1 MRQCVPESM
10 NSLAIIPAQ
19 LLLSTKADLMTGS
32 ENRLTAV
39 GVEGASARRLRTVD
53 DLRTGDQ
60 ACFIYGSEQEYQAVM
75 APFVRAGLDQRQRV
89 LYIHDARSPEV
100 VRAMLRA
107 AGVDVDHAEFREQ
120 IVFVSAKQIYAR
132 GAGYSFERVLDQLHA
147 LTAMALADG
156 WSALRVTSEMTW
168 LLRQTQGIER
178 LLSQEGRMAA
188 FYRESAALGMA
199 QFDRGKFPAESLLD
213 VLLAHPVAVLGTEA
227 VHNFYH
233 TPQVEVSGGWRSEAT
248 LSRWIS
254 NLKERKRAAENMR
267 EALQLHREV
276 LDNVGSGIV
285 VIDRDGRVV
294 QCNPFVERILGVY
307 GLDVQGRTLDEFFPD
322 VGLGDFEHTLARVLD
337 GETVLSPDMNV
348 RRPGVTNPC
357 WVIATLAPYR
367 NPDGLII
374 GAIAAISD
382 ITSRKEIEAA
392 LRSSEEQLRET
403 QKLEAV
409 GRLAGGVAHDMNNAL
424 NAIIAFADL
433 ALQGAGD
440 NQGLCD
446 DIGEIRLAAD
456 RAAGITRRL
465 LAFSRRQVLQPQVVE
480 VNTIVTSIEDML
492 RRLVGEKIAL
502 SLRLAPD
509 AGWVKS
515 DPAQI
520 EQVIINLALNARDA
534 MPEGGRL
541 TIETDVAQL
550 AEQQAGEFDIIA
562 PGDYAVLRIFDSG
575 CGMSSDVLEH
585 AFEPFFTTKD
595 LARGSGLGLPVVY
608 GIVKQSG
615 GQIRV
620 HSELGRGTRVEIF
633 LAHVPEPDLP
643 EAALAGAPGDETVL
657 LVEDEE
663 LVRKVVSRI
672 LERAGYRVL
681 VAGSGG
687 EAMALCERSPTPIDA
702 LVTDVV
708 MPGMGGREL
717 AERMVDRFPNLKVL
731 FMTGYTDDE
740 VLRRGILDQERA
752 IMLKPFS
759 PRELLRRLREV
770 LGG

>member
-1 MRQCVPESM
+1 
-10 NSLAIIPAQ
+10 
-19 LLLSTKADLMTGS
+19 MTG
-32 ENRLTAV
+32 TAYRWTAAGADGV
-39 GVEGASARRLRTVD
+39 GTRRLRTVD
-53 DLRTGDQ
+53 DLRMGDH
-60 ACFIYGSEQEYQAVM
+60 ACFIYTGEQEYQAVL
-75 APFVRAGLDQRQRV
+75 APFVRAGFEQRQRV
-89 LYIHDARSPEV
+89 LYIHDMRSPES
-100 VRAMLRA
+100 VRAMLRE

-120 IVFVSAKQIYAR
+120 IVFVSAKQMYAR
-132 GAGYSFERVLDQLHA
+132 GAGYSFERVLDQMHA
-147 LTAMALADG
+147 MTAMALADG

-168 LLRQTQGIER
+168 LLRQTQGPDR
-178 LLSQEGRMAA
+178 LLAQEGRIGG
-188 FYRESAALGMA
+188 FFRTSAALGMS
-199 QFDRGKFPAESLLD
+199 QFDRGKFPPEALLD

-233 TPQVEVSGGWRSEAT
+233 TPQAEISGGWRSEAT
-248 LSRWIS
+248 LAKWLS
-254 NLKERKRAAENMR
+254 NLKERKRAAESLR

-276 LDNVGSGIV
+276 LDNVGSGII

-294 QCNPFVERILGVY
+294 QCNPFVERILGIH
-307 GLDVQGRTLDEFFPD
+307 GLDMQGRRLGEFFSD
-322 VGLGDFEHTLARVLD
+322 LGSTGIETTLARVLD
-337 GETVLSPDMNV
+337 GETVLSPDMNL
-348 RRPGVTNPC
+348 RRPGSTNPLSI
-357 WVIATLAPYR
+357 IATFAPYR

-382 ITSRKEIEAA
+382 ITSRKEMEAA

-433 ALQGAGD
+433 AVQGAGD
-440 NQGLCD
+440 NEELRN
-446 DIGEIRLAAD
+446 DIGEIRMAAD
-456 RAAGITRRL
+456 RAASITRRL
-465 LAFSRRQVLQPQVVE
+465 LAFSRRQVLQPQIIE
-480 VNTIVTSIEDML
+480 VNAIVTSVEDML
-492 RRLVGEKIAL
+492 RRLIGDDIAL

-534 MPEGGRL
+534 MPEGGQL
-541 TIETDVAQL
+541 IIETEVLRLDV
-550 AEQQAGEFDIIA
+550 EQPGEFDTIA
-562 PGDYAVLRIFDSG
+562 PGDYAVLRVFDSG
-575 CGMSSDVLEH
+575 CGMSPEILAH

-620 HSELGRGTRVEIF
+620 RSELGRGTRVEIY
-633 LAHVPEPDLP
+633 LARSAAPADPESDF
-643 EAALAGAPGDETVL
+643 AVASGNETVL

-663 LVRKVVSRI
+663 LVRKVVARI

-681 VAGSGG
+681 VAGSGT
-687 EAMALCERSPTPIDA
+687 EAIAACDHTPTPIDV
-702 LVTDVV
+702 LLTDVV
-708 MPGMGGREL
+708 MPGVGGREL
-717 AERMVDRFPNLKVL
+717 ADRLSTRFPGLKVL

-740 VLRRGILDQERA
+740 FLRRGTLDPGQTL
-752 IMLKPFS
+752 MVKPFS
-759 PRELLRRLREV
+759 PVDLLRRLREV
-770 LGG
+770 LSA

>member
-1 MRQCVPESM
+1 MRQWTHETM
-10 NSLAIIPAQ
+10 ILRGIFPAQ
-19 LLLSTKADLMTGS
+19 VLLSTQLATMTGA
-32 ENRLTAV
+32 EYRLMAA
-39 GVEGASARRLRTVD
+39 GVEGTSSRRLRTVD

-60 ACFIYGSEQEYQAVM
+60 ACFIYGKEQEYQAVM
-75 APFVRAGLDQRQRV
+75 APFVRAGLEQRQRV
-89 LYIHDARSPEV
+89 LYIHDARSPES
-100 VRAMLRA
+100 VRAMLRD
-107 AGVDVDHAEFREQ
+107 AGVDIDHAEFREQ
-120 IVFVSAKQIYAR
+120 IVFVPAKQIYAR

-168 LLRQTQGIER
+168 VLRQTQGVER

-199 QFDRGKFPAESLLD
+199 QFDRGKFPAEALLD

-248 LSRWIS
+248 LSKWLS
-254 NLKERKRAAENMR
+254 NLKERKRATENMR

-276 LDNVGSGIV
+276 LDNVGSGIIV
-285 VIDRDGRVV
+285 LDRDGRAI
-294 QCNPFVERILGVY
+294 QCNPFVERILGVC
-307 GLDVQGRTLDEFFPD
+307 GLDVQGRHMTELFPE
-322 VGLGDFEHTLARVLD
+322 LCSGDFEDTLARVLA
-337 GETVLSPDMNV
+337 GEIVLSPDMNV
-348 RRPGVTNPC
+348 HRAGIPHPF
-357 WVIATLAPYR
+357 WIIATLAPYR
-367 NPDGLII
+367 NPDGLVI

-382 ITSRKEIEAA
+382 ITSRKEMEAA
-392 LRSSEEQLRET
+392 LRSSEDQLRET

-433 ALQGAGD
+433 ALQAAGD
-440 NQGLCD
+440 SEGLRE

-465 LAFSRRQVLQPQVVE
+465 LAFSRRQILQPQVVE
-480 VNTIVTSIEDML
+480 VNAIVTSVEDML
-492 RRLVGEKIAL
+492 RRLIGDQVTL

-509 AGWVKS
+509 AGWVRS

-541 TIETDVAQL
+541 TVETDVVQL
-550 AEQQAGEFDIIA
+550 TTEQAGEFDTIA

-575 CGMSSDVLEH
+575 CGMSSDVLAH

-595 LARGSGLGLPVVY
+595 LSRGSGLGLPVVY

-620 HSELGRGTRVEIF
+620 HSEPGQGTRVEIY

-643 EAALAGAPGDETVL
+643 EAATGTATGDETVL
-657 LVEDEE
+657 LVEDED

-681 VAGSGG
+681 VAASGD
-687 EAMALCERSPTPIDA
+687 EALAMCVRSPTRIDA

-708 MPGMGGREL
+708 MPGMGGRE
-717 AERMVDRFPNLKVL
+717 R
-731 FMTGYTDDE
+731 G
-740 VLRRGILDQERA
+740 LRPRA
-752 IMLKPFS
+752 IPEAQD
-759 PRELLRRLREV
+759 PVHDRLH
-770 LGG
+770 G

>member
-1 MRQCVPESM
+1 MRQWESELM
-10 NSLAIIPAQ
+10 ISFGIIPAQ
-19 LLLSTKADLMTGS
+19 VLQPTKKEPMTGS
-32 ENRLTAV
+32 EYRPTAAS
-39 GVEGASARRLRTVD
+39 VEGASGRRLRTVD

-60 ACFIYGSEQEYQAVM
+60 ACFIYGDEQEYQAVV
-75 APFVRAGLDQRQRV
+75 APFVRSGFDQRQRV
-89 LYIHDARSPEV
+89 LYIHDMRSPEG
-100 VRAMLRA
+100 VRTMLRD
-107 AGVDVDHAEFREQ
+107 AGVDIDHAEFREQ
-120 IVFVSAKQIYAR
+120 IIFVSAKQMFAR

-168 LLRQTQGIER
+168 ILRQTQGVER

-188 FYRESAALGMA
+188 FYHESAALGMA
-199 QFDRGKFPAESLLD
+199 QFDRGKFPAEALVD

-227 VHNFYH
+227 VYNFYH
-233 TPQVEVSGGWRSEAT
+233 TPQVEVSGAWRSEAT
-248 LSRWIS
+248 LSKWLS

-267 EALQLHREV
+267 EVLQLHREV
-276 LDNVGSGIV
+276 LENVGSGIV
-285 VIDRDGRVV
+285 VLDRDGRIV
-294 QCNPFVERILGVY
+294 QCNPFVERILDVY
-307 GLDVQGRTLDEFFPD
+307 GLDVQGRQLAEFFP
-322 VGLGDFEHTLARVLD
+322 VLGPGDGENALARVLD
-337 GETVLSPDMNV
+337 GETVLSPDMSV
-348 RRPGVTNPC
+348 RRPGVTTPR
-357 WVIATLAPYR
+357 WIIATLAPYR
-367 NPDGLII
+367 NPDGLVI

-382 ITSRKEIEAA
+382 ITSRKDMEAA

-440 NQGLCD
+440 NESLCN
-446 DIGEIRLAAD
+446 DIGEIRQAAD

-465 LAFSRRQVLQPQVVE
+465 LAFSRRQVLQPRVVE
-480 VNTIVTSIEDML
+480 VNTIVTSIADML
-492 RRLVGEKIAL
+492 RRLMGEHIAL

-534 MPEGGRL
+534 MPEGGHL
-541 TIETDVAQL
+541 TIETDVMLL
-550 AEQQAGEFDIIA
+550 AEQQSGEFDAIA

-575 CGMSSDVLEH
+575 CGMSSDVLAH

-620 HSELGRGTRVEIF
+620 HSELGKGTRVEIY
-633 LAHVPEPDLP
+633 LAHVAEPDMP
-643 EAALAGAPGDETVL
+643 EAASAATSGNETVL
-657 LVEDEE
+657 LVEDED
-663 LVRKVVSRI
+663 LVRRVVSRI

-681 VAGSGG
+681 VASSGG
-687 EAMALCERSPTPIDA
+687 EALTMCERSPTPIHA
-702 LVTDVV
+702 LVTDVI

-717 AERMVDRFPNLKVL
+717 AERMVTRFPDLKVL
-731 FMTGYTDDE
+731 FITGYTDDE
-740 VLRRGILDQERA
+740 VLRRGMLDQGRA

-759 PRELLRRLREV
+759 PGDLLRRLRDV
-770 LGG
+770 LNG

>member
-1 MRQCVPESM
+1 ME
-10 NSLAIIPAQ
+10 
-19 LLLSTKADLMTGS
+19 
-32 ENRLTAV
+32 V
-39 GVEGASARRLRTVD
+39 GTDGASTRRLRTVD
-53 DLRTGDQ
+53 DLRIRDH
-60 ACFIYGSEQEYQAVM
+60 ACFIYTSEQEYQSVL
-75 APFVRAGLDQRQRV
+75 APFVRAGLEQRQRV
-89 LYIHDARSPEV
+89 LYIHDMRSPET
-100 VRAMLRA
+100 VRAMLRD

-120 IVFVSAKQIYAR
+120 IVFLSAKQMYAR
-132 GAGYSFERVLDQLHA
+132 GAGYSFARVLDQMHA
-147 LTAMALADG
+147 TTAMALADG

-168 LLRQTQGIER
+168 LLRQTQGPER
-178 LLSQEGRMAA
+178 LLAQEGRMGG
-188 FYRESAALGMA
+188 FFRDSAALGMS
-199 QFDRGKFPAESLLD
+199 QFDRGKFPPEALLD
-213 VLLAHPVAVLGTEA
+213 VLLAYPVAVLGTEA

-233 TPQVEVSGGWRSEAT
+233 TPQAEVSGGWRSEAT
-248 LSRWIS
+248 LVKWLS
-254 NLKERKRAAENMR
+254 NLKERKRAAENLR

-276 LDNVGSGIV
+276 LDNVGSGII

-294 QCNPFVERILGVY
+294 QCNPFVERILGIH
-307 GLDVQGRTLDEFFPD
+307 GLDMQGRRLAEFFPD
-322 VGLGDFEHTLARVLD
+322 MGSGGFEHTLARVLG
-337 GETVLSPDMNV
+337 GETVLSPDMNLCK
-348 RRPGVTNPC
+348 PGATNPF
-357 WVIATLAPYR
+357 WIIATLAPYR

-382 ITSRKEIEAA
+382 ITSRKGMEAA

-433 ALQGAGD
+433 ALQGAGE
-440 NQGLCD
+440 NEALRQ

-465 LAFSRRQVLQPQVVE
+465 LAFSRRQVLQPQVIE
-480 VNTIVTSIEDML
+480 VNAIVTSVENML
-492 RRLVGEKIAL
+492 RRLVGEDIVL

-534 MPEGGRL
+534 MPEGGQL
-541 TIETDVAQL
+541 TIETDVL
-550 AEQQAGEFDIIA
+550 HLEVEQSGEFDTIA
-562 PGDYAVLRIFDSG
+562 AGDYAVLRIFDSG
-575 CGMSSDVLEH
+575 CGMSPEILAH

-595 LARGSGLGLPVVY
+595 LTRGSGLGLPVVY

-620 HSELGRGTRVEIF
+620 HSELGKGTRVEIY
-633 LAHVPEPDLP
+633 LERVVAP
-643 EAALAGAPGDETVL
+643 AALESVSAVASGHETVL

-663 LVRKVVSRI
+663 LVRKVVARI

-681 VAGSGG
+681 VAGDGA
-687 EAMALCERSPTPIDA
+687 EALGLCEHMPTPIDV
-702 LVTDVV
+702 LLTDVV
-708 MPGMGGREL
+708 MPGVGGREL
-717 AERMVDRFPNLKVL
+717 AVRMSERFPDLKVL

-740 VLRRGILDQERA
+740 FFRRGILDPGQT
-752 IMLKPFS
+752 IMVKPFS
-759 PRELLRRLREV
+759 PTDLLKKLREV
-770 LGG
+770 LSG

>member
-1 MRQCVPESM
+1 MAAGTDS
-10 NSLAIIPAQ
+10 
-19 LLLSTKADLMTGS
+19 
-32 ENRLTAV
+32 
-39 GVEGASARRLRTVD
+39 ASSRRLRTVD
-53 DLRTGDQ
+53 DLRMGDH
-60 ACFIYGSEQEYQAVM
+60 ACFIYASEREYQSVL
-75 APFVRAGLDQRQRV
+75 APFVRAGLEQRQRV
-89 LYIHDARSPEV
+89 LYIHDMRSPDS
-100 VRAMLRA
+100 VRAMLRE
-107 AGVDVDHAEFREQ
+107 AGVDIDHAEFREQ
-120 IVFVSAKQIYAR
+120 IVFVPAKKIYAR
-132 GAGYSFERVLDQLHA
+132 GAGYSFERVLDQMHA
-147 LTAMALADG
+147 MTAMALADG

-168 LLRQTQGIER
+168 LLRQTQGPER
-178 LLSQEGRMAA
+178 LLAQEGRMGG
-188 FYRESAALGMA
+188 FFRDSAALGMS
-199 QFDRGKFPAESLLD
+199 QFDRGKFPPEALLD

-233 TPQVEVSGGWRSEAT
+233 TPQAEVSGGWRSEAT
-248 LSRWIS
+248 LAKWLS
-254 NLKERKRAAENMR
+254 NLKERKRAAENLR

-276 LDNVGSGIV
+276 LDNVGSGII

-294 QCNPFVERILGVY
+294 QCNPFVERILGIHS
-307 GLDVQGRTLDEFFPD
+307 LDLQGRQLAEFFPD
-322 VGLGDFEHTLARVLD
+322 IGSDGFEHTFVRVLD
-337 GETVLSPDMNV
+337 GETVLSPDMNL
-348 RRPGVTNPC
+348 RKPGATNPF
-357 WVIATLAPYR
+357 WIIATLAPYR

-382 ITSRKEIEAA
+382 ITSRREMEAA

-440 NQGLCD
+440 NEELCN

-480 VNTIVTSIEDML
+480 VNAIVTSVEGML
-492 RRLVGEKIAL
+492 RRLIGDDIAL

-534 MPEGGRL
+534 MPEGGQL
-541 TIETDVAQL
+541 TVETDVL
-550 AEQQAGEFDIIA
+550 HLEVEQAGEFDTIA
-562 PGDYAVLRIFDSG
+562 PGDYAVLRLFDSG
-575 CGMSSDVLEH
+575 CGMSPEILAH

-620 HSELGRGTRVEIF
+620 HSELGKGTRVEIY
-633 LAHVPEPDLP
+633 LARVVAP
-643 EAALAGAPGDETVL
+643 AALESASADTAGHETVL

-663 LVRKVVSRI
+663 LVRKVVARI

-681 VAGSGG
+681 VAGSGA
-687 EAMALCERSPTPIDA
+687 EALGLCEHMPTPIDV
-702 LVTDVV
+702 LLTDVV
-708 MPGMGGREL
+708 MPGVGGREL
-717 AERMVDRFPNLKVL
+717 AARMSERFPELKVL

-740 VLRRGILDQERA
+740 SFRRGLLDPGQTL
-752 IMLKPFS
+752 MVKPFS
-759 PRELLRRLREV
+759 PVDLLRKLREV
-770 LGG
+770 LSA

>member
-1 MRQCVPESM
+1 M
-10 NSLAIIPAQ
+10 AA
-19 LLLSTKADLMTGS
+19 
-32 ENRLTAV
+32 
-39 GVEGASARRLRTVD
+39 GVEGVSTRRLRTVD
-53 DLRTGDQ
+53 DLRTGDH
-60 ACFIYGSEQEYQAVM
+60 ACFIYNSEQEYQAVL
-75 APFVRAGLDQRQRV
+75 APFLRAGLEQRQRV
-89 LYIHDARSPEV
+89 LYIHDMRSPESV
-100 VRAMLRA
+100 SAMLRD
-107 AGVDVDHAEFREQ
+107 AGVDIDHAEFRQQ
-120 IVFVSAKQIYAR
+120 IVFMSAKQIYAR

-156 WSALRVTSEMTW
+156 WSGLRVTSEMTW
-168 LLRQTQGIER
+168 VLRQTQGTER
-178 LLSQEGRMAA
+178 LLAQEGRIGG
-188 FYRESAALGMA
+188 FYRDSAALGLS
-199 QFDRGKFPAESLLD
+199 QFDRGKFPATALLD

-227 VHNFYH
+227 VHNFYY

-248 LSRWIS
+248 LAKWLS
-254 NLKERKRAAENMR
+254 NLKERKRAAENLR

-285 VIDRDGRVV
+285 VIDCDGRVV
-294 QCNPFVERILGVY
+294 QCNPFVERFLGVQ
-307 GLDVQGRTLDEFFPD
+307 GLDVQGRRLAEFFPGMGAD
-322 VGLGDFEHTLARVLD
+322 SFEEALARVLA
-337 GETVLSPDMNV
+337 GEVVLSPDMNV
-348 RRPGVTNPC
+348 PRPGTTSPF
-357 WVIATLAPYR
+357 WILATLAPYR
-367 NPDGLII
+367 NPDGRII

-382 ITSRKEIEAA
+382 ITSRKEMEVA
-392 LRSSEEQLRET
+392 LHSSEAQLRET

-433 ALQGAGD
+433 ALQEAGD
-440 NQGLCD
+440 NEGLRD
-446 DIGEIRLAAD
+446 DIGEIRVAAD

-480 VNTIVTSIEDML
+480 VNAIVNNVEDML
-492 RRLVGEKIAL
+492 RRLVGEQVTL

-520 EQVIINLALNARDA
+520 EQVILNLALNARDA

-541 TIETDVAQL
+541 TIDTDVL
-550 AEQQAGEFDIIA
+550 HLEVEQAGEFDIIA

-575 CGMSSDVLEH
+575 CGMTSDVLAR

-595 LARGSGLGLPVVY
+595 MARGSGLGLPVVY

-620 HSELGRGTRVEIF
+620 HSELGKGTSVEIY
-633 LAHVPEPDLP
+633 LARVAEPALP
-643 EAALAGAPGDETVL
+643 ESASGSAACDETVL

-663 LVRKVVSRI
+663 LVRKVVARI

-681 VAGSGG
+681 VAGNGD
-687 EAMALCERSPTPIDA
+687 EALAICERAPTLIDA

-708 MPGMGGREL
+708 MPGIGGREL
-717 AERMVDRFPNLKVL
+717 AARVVERFPNLKVL

-740 VLRRGILDQERA
+740 FLRRGILDQGRA
-752 IMLKPFS
+752 VLVKPFS
-759 PRELLRRLREV
+759 PRDLLRRLREV
-770 LGG
+770 LTG